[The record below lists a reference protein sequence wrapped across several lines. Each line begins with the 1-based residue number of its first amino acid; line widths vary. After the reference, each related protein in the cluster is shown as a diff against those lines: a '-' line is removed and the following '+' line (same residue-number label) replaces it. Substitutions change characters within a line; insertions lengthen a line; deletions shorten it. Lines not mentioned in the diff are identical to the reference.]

1 MGNLFKLC
9 FLLFALS
16 ASVFVSC
23 TPEDGGDGN
32 LETVPL
38 PSPSVTVQ
46 EQDETSFTLA
56 WSPVSG
62 ADHYSYRCDWTE
74 DSSVTQD
81 TVLSFMDLVPDSTY
95 VVWLSAVPSSDADM
109 FRASPEAE
117 ISVTL
122 SSPENPQGRVFT
134 IEISDNPDMM
144 MVEYTI
150 VPDDDQMLFYRDCFY
165 DAQWEEM
172 GGNPEDVWTSA
183 LQGYIDFFGDSWMY
197 MVAES
202 GTVQSYFDY
211 YYDQHTYILVAGIDS
226 LANRITPV
234 VDTMFY
240 SGPVPPSDITF
251 DIVVSDVGVSSAV
264 VSVEPSNDD
273 PWSMLMIEGDMED
286 YSEQDMKDLLKY
298 TYSEYINDGHVY
310 SGYLEMKYGEGTLD
324 PDTEYTVMVFGWNT
338 ALSTDIDTVR
348 VRTDKASSSADLT
361 FDWLIEVQG
370 PMEIH
375 AVVTPSDLE
384 AQYIVIPMPDYDYE
398 EFGTDINAY
407 LDYVTM
413 GMITPYEYAYMFAAT
428 GVTDKVFDEWNDGIY
443 PESSYMFM
451 AVGVDMN
458 NSTQTVEFYSPQT
471 YGEMVTTPSE

>member
-1 MGNLFKLC
+1 MLV
-9 FLLFALS
+9 AAVS
-16 ASVFVSC
+16 IVVSC
-23 TPEDGGDGN
+23 SVDSGEDIVDK
-32 LETVPL
+32 VPL
-38 PSPSVTVQ
+38 PSPVVEVQ
-46 EQDETSFTLA
+46 SLDAASFTIV
-56 WSPVSG
+56 WEEVTG
-62 ADHYSYRCDWTE
+62 AASYSYRCGWSGETGTVE
-74 DSSVTQD
+74 DTL
-81 TVLSFMDLVPDSTY
+81 LSFGGLEAGNAYTVYVASLPSPDAS
-95 VVWLSAVPSSDADM
+95 L
-109 FRASPEAE
+109 FLASPETEVIVELPGAAT
-117 ISVTL
+117 SG
-122 SSPENPQGRVFT
+122 NGFT
-134 IEISDNPDMM
+134 FELVDEPDKMIM
-144 MVEYTI
+144 NYTVI
-150 VPDDDQMLFYRDCFY
+150 PDDPDMLFYRDAFT
-165 DAQWEEM
+165 DVQWEEM
-172 GGNPEDVWTSA
+172 GGNPEDVWASA

-234 VDTMFY
+234 VDTVFY

-251 DIVVSDVGVSSAV
+251 DIVVSDVGVSNAV

-273 PWSMLMIEGDMED
+273 PWSMLMIEGNMED

-298 TYSEYINDGHVY
+298 TYGEYINDGHVY

-370 PMEIH
+370 PTEIH

-398 EFGTDINAY
+398 EFCTDIDAY
-407 LDYVTM
+407 LEYVTM
-413 GMITPYEYAYMFAAT
+413 GQ
-428 GVTDKVFDEWNDGIY
+428 GVR
-443 PESSYMFM
+443 
-451 AVGVDMN
+451 
-458 NSTQTVEFYSPQT
+458 
-471 YGEMVTTPSE
+471 

>member
-1 MGNLFKLC
+1 MLV
-9 FLLFALS
+9 AAVS
-16 ASVFVSC
+16 IVVSC
-23 TPEDGGDGN
+23 SVDSGEDIVDK
-32 LETVPL
+32 VPL
-38 PSPSVTVQ
+38 PSPVVEVQ
-46 EQDETSFTLA
+46 SLDAASFTIV
-56 WSPVSG
+56 WEEVTG
-62 ADHYSYRCDWTE
+62 AASYSYRCGWSGETGTVE
-74 DSSVTQD
+74 DTL
-81 TVLSFMDLVPDSTY
+81 LSFGGLESGNAYTVYVASLPSPDAS
-95 VVWLSAVPSSDADM
+95 L
-109 FRASPEAE
+109 FLASPETEVIVELPGAAT
-117 ISVTL
+117 SG
-122 SSPENPQGRVFT
+122 NGFT
-134 IEISDNPDMM
+134 FELVDEPDKMIM
-144 MVEYTI
+144 NYTVI
-150 VPDDDQMLFYRDCFY
+150 PDDPDMLFYRDAFT
-165 DAQWEEM
+165 DVQWEEM
-172 GGNPEDVWTSA
+172 GGNPEDVWASA

-234 VDTMFY
+234 VDTVFY

-251 DIVVSDVGVSSAV
+251 DIVVSNVGVSSAV
-264 VSVEPSNDD
+264 VSVDPSNDD
-273 PWSMLMIEGDMED
+273 PWSMLMIEGSMED

-310 SGYLEMKYGEGTLD
+310 SGYLDMRYNEGTLD
-324 PDTEYTVMVFGWNT
+324 PDTDYTVMVFGWNT

-370 PMEIH
+370 PTEIH

-398 EFGTDINAY
+398 EFGTDIDAY
-407 LDYVTM
+407 LEYVTM
-413 GMITPYEYAYMFAAT
+413 GMITTYEYAYMFAAT
-428 GVTDKVFDEWNDGIY
+428 GVTDKVFDDWNDGIY

-451 AVGVDMN
+451 AVGVDMD
-458 NSTQTVEFYSPQT
+458 NSSQTVEFYSPQT

>member
-1 MGNLFKLC
+1 MLV
-9 FLLFALS
+9 AAVS
-16 ASVFVSC
+16 IVVSC
-23 TPEDGGDGN
+23 SVDSGEDIVDK
-32 LETVPL
+32 VPL
-38 PSPSVTVQ
+38 PSPVVEVQ
-46 EQDETSFTLA
+46 SLDAASFTIV
-56 WSPVSG
+56 WEEVTG
-62 ADHYSYRCDWTE
+62 AASYSYRCGWSGETGTVE
-74 DSSVTQD
+74 DTL
-81 TVLSFMDLVPDSTY
+81 LSFGGLEAGNAYTVYVASLPSPDAS
-95 VVWLSAVPSSDADM
+95 L
-109 FRASPEAE
+109 FLASPETEVIVELPGAAT
-117 ISVTL
+117 SG
-122 SSPENPQGRVFT
+122 NGFT
-134 IEISDNPDMM
+134 FELVDEPDKMIM
-144 MVEYTI
+144 NYTVI
-150 VPDDDQMLFYRDCFY
+150 PDDPDMLFYRDAFT
-165 DAQWEEM
+165 DVQWEEM
-172 GGNPEDVWTSA
+172 GGNPEDVWASA

-234 VDTMFY
+234 VDTVFY

-251 DIVVSDVGVSSAV
+251 DIVVSNVGVSSAV
-264 VSVEPSNDD
+264 VSVDPSNDD
-273 PWSMLMIEGDMED
+273 PWSMLMIEGSMED

-310 SGYLEMKYGEGTLD
+310 SGYLDMRYNEGTLD
-324 PDTEYTVMVFGWNT
+324 PDTDYTVMVFGWNT

-370 PMEIH
+370 PTEIH

-398 EFGTDINAY
+398 EFGTDIDAY
-407 LDYVTM
+407 LEYVTM
-413 GMITPYEYAYMFAAT
+413 GMITTYEYAYMFAAT
-428 GVTDKVFDEWNDGIY
+428 GVTDKVFDDWNDGIY

-451 AVGVDMN
+451 AVGVDMD
-458 NSTQTVEFYSPQT
+458 NSSQTVEFYSPQT

>member
-1 MGNLFKLC
+1 MKKPFI
-9 FLLFALS
+9 LLRAVVLVAAVS
-16 ASVFVSC
+16 IVVSC
-23 TPEDGGDGN
+23 SVDSGEGIVDK
-32 LETVPL
+32 VPL
-38 PSPSVTVQ
+38 PSPVVEVQ
-46 EQDETSFTLA
+46 SLDAASFTIV
-56 WSPVSG
+56 WEEVTG
-62 ADHYSYRCDWTE
+62 AASYSYRCGWSGETGTVE
-74 DSSVTQD
+74 DTL
-81 TVLSFMDLVPDSTY
+81 LSFGGLEAGNAYTVYVASLPSPDAS
-95 VVWLSAVPSSDADM
+95 L
-109 FRASPEAE
+109 FLASPETEVIVELPGAAT
-117 ISVTL
+117 SG
-122 SSPENPQGRVFT
+122 NGFT
-134 IEISDNPDMM
+134 FELVDEPDKMIM
-144 MVEYTI
+144 NYTVI
-150 VPDDDQMLFYRDCFY
+150 PDDPDMLFYRDAFT
-165 DAQWEEM
+165 DVQWEEM
-172 GGNPEDVWTSA
+172 GGNPEDVWASA

-234 VDTMFY
+234 VDTVFY

-251 DIVVSDVGVSSAV
+251 DIVVSNVGVSSAV
-264 VSVEPSNDD
+264 VSVDPSNDD
-273 PWSMLMIEGDMED
+273 PWSMLMIEGSMED

-310 SGYLEMKYGEGTLD
+310 SGYLDMRYNEGTLD
-324 PDTEYTVMVFGWNT
+324 PDTDYTVMVFGWNT

-370 PMEIH
+370 PTEIH

-398 EFGTDINAY
+398 EFGTDIDAY
-407 LDYVTM
+407 LEYVTM
-413 GMITPYEYAYMFAAT
+413 GMITTYEYASMFAAT
-428 GVTDKVFDEWNDGIY
+428 GVTDKVFDDWNDGIY

-451 AVGVDMN
+451 AVGVDMD
-458 NSTQTVEFYSPQT
+458 NSSQTVEFYSPQT

>member
-1 MGNLFKLC
+1 MKKPFI
-9 FLLFALS
+9 LLRAVVLVAAVS
-16 ASVFVSC
+16 IVVSC
-23 TPEDGGDGN
+23 SVDSGEDIVDK
-32 LETVPL
+32 VPL
-38 PSPSVTVQ
+38 PSPVVEVQ
-46 EQDETSFTLA
+46 SLDAASFTIV
-56 WSPVSG
+56 WEEVTG
-62 ADHYSYRCDWTE
+62 AASYSYRCGWSGETGTVE
-74 DSSVTQD
+74 DTL
-81 TVLSFMDLVPDSTY
+81 LSFGGLEAGNAYTVYVASLPSPDAS
-95 VVWLSAVPSSDADM
+95 L
-109 FRASPEAE
+109 FLASPETEVIVELPGAAT
-117 ISVTL
+117 SG
-122 SSPENPQGRVFT
+122 NGFT
-134 IEISDNPDMM
+134 FELVDEPDKMIM
-144 MVEYTI
+144 NYTVI
-150 VPDDDQMLFYRDCFY
+150 PDDPDMLFYRDAFT
-165 DAQWEEM
+165 DVQWEEM
-172 GGNPEDVWTSA
+172 GGNPEDVWASA

-234 VDTMFY
+234 VDTVFY

-251 DIVVSDVGVSSAV
+251 DIVVSNVGVSSAV
-264 VSVEPSNDD
+264 VSVDPSNDD
-273 PWSMLMIEGDMED
+273 PWSMLMIEGSMED

-310 SGYLEMKYGEGTLD
+310 SGYLDMRYNEGTLD
-324 PDTEYTVMVFGWNT
+324 PDTDYTVMVFGWNT

-370 PMEIH
+370 PTEIH

-398 EFGTDINAY
+398 EFGTDIDAY
-407 LDYVTM
+407 LEYVTM
-413 GMITPYEYAYMFAAT
+413 GMITTYEYAYMFATT

-451 AVGVDMN
+451 AVGVDMD

>member
-1 MGNLFKLC
+1 MKKPFI
-9 FLLFALS
+9 LLRAVVLVAAVS
-16 ASVFVSC
+16 IVVSC
-23 TPEDGGDGN
+23 SVDSGEDIVDK
-32 LETVPL
+32 VPL
-38 PSPSVTVQ
+38 PSPVVEVQ
-46 EQDETSFTLA
+46 SLDAASFTIV
-56 WSPVSG
+56 WEEVTG
-62 ADHYSYRCDWTE
+62 AASYSYRCGWSGETGTVE
-74 DSSVTQD
+74 DTL
-81 TVLSFMDLVPDSTY
+81 LSFGGLEAGNAYTVYVASLPSPDAS
-95 VVWLSAVPSSDADM
+95 L
-109 FRASPEAE
+109 FLASPETEVIVELPGAAT
-117 ISVTL
+117 SG
-122 SSPENPQGRVFT
+122 NGFT
-134 IEISDNPDMM
+134 FELVDEPDK
-144 MVEYTI
+144 MVMNYTVI
-150 VPDDDQMLFYRDCFY
+150 PDDPDMLFYRDAFT
-165 DAQWEEM
+165 DVQWEEM
-172 GGNPEDVWTSA
+172 GGNPEDVWASA

-251 DIVVSDVGVSSAV
+251 DIVVSNVGVSSAV
-264 VSVEPSNDD
+264 VSVDPSNDD
-273 PWSMLMIEGDMED
+273 PWSMLMIEGSMED
-286 YSEQDMKDLLKY
+286 YSEQDMKDMLKY

-310 SGYLEMKYGEGTLD
+310 SGYLDMRYNEGTLD
-324 PDTEYTVMVFGWNT
+324 PDTDYTVMVFGWNT

-370 PMEIH
+370 PTAIH
-375 AVVTPSDLE
+375 SVVTPSDME

-413 GMITPYEYAYMFAAT
+413 GEITPYEYADMFAAT

-451 AVGVDMN
+451 AVGVDMD

>member
-1 MGNLFKLC
+1 M
-9 FLLFALS
+9 
-16 ASVFVSC
+16 
-23 TPEDGGDGN
+23 
-32 LETVPL
+32 
-38 PSPSVTVQ
+38 
-46 EQDETSFTLA
+46 
-56 WSPVSG
+56 
-62 ADHYSYRCDWTE
+62 
-74 DSSVTQD
+74 D
-81 TVLSFMDLVPDSTY
+81 TV
-95 VVWLSAVPSSDADM
+95 
-109 FRASPEAE
+109 
-117 ISVTL
+117 
-122 SSPENPQGRVFT
+122 
-134 IEISDNPDMM
+134 
-144 MVEYTI
+144 
-150 VPDDDQMLFYRDCFY
+150 
-165 DAQWEEM
+165 
-172 GGNPEDVWTSA
+172 
-183 LQGYIDFFGDSWMY
+183 
-197 MVAES
+197 
-202 GTVQSYFDY
+202 
-211 YYDQHTYILVAGIDS
+211 
-226 LANRITPV
+226 
-234 VDTMFY
+234 FY

-251 DIVVSDVGVSSAV
+251 DIVVSDVGVSNAV

-273 PWSMLMIEGDMED
+273 PWSMLMIEGNMED

-298 TYSEYINDGHVY
+298 TYGEYINDGHVY

-348 VRTDKASSSADLT
+348 IRTDKASSSADLT

-413 GMITPYEYAYMFAAT
+413 GMITTYEYAHMFATT

-451 AVGVDMN
+451 AVGVDMD

>member
-1 MGNLFKLC
+1 MLV
-9 FLLFALS
+9 AAVS
-16 ASVFVSC
+16 IVVSC
-23 TPEDGGDGN
+23 SVDSGEDIVDK
-32 LETVPL
+32 VPL
-38 PSPSVTVQ
+38 PSPVVEVQ
-46 EQDETSFTLA
+46 SLDAASFTIV
-56 WSPVSG
+56 WEEVTG
-62 ADHYSYRCDWTE
+62 AASYSYRCGWSGETGTVE
-74 DSSVTQD
+74 DTL
-81 TVLSFMDLVPDSTY
+81 LSFGGLEAGNAYTVYVASLPSPDAS
-95 VVWLSAVPSSDADM
+95 L
-109 FRASPEAE
+109 FLASPETEVIVELPGAAT
-117 ISVTL
+117 SG
-122 SSPENPQGRVFT
+122 NGFT
-134 IEISDNPDMM
+134 FELVDEPDKMIM
-144 MVEYTI
+144 NYTVI
-150 VPDDDQMLFYRDCFY
+150 PDDPDMLFYRDAFT
-165 DAQWEEM
+165 DVQWEEM
-172 GGNPEDVWTSA
+172 GGNPEDVWASA

-234 VDTMFY
+234 VDTVFY

-251 DIVVSDVGVSSAV
+251 DIVVSDVGVSNAV

-298 TYSEYINDGHVY
+298 TYGEYINDGHVY
-310 SGYLEMKYGEGTLD
+310 SGYLDMRYNEGTLD
-324 PDTEYTVMVFGWNT
+324 PDTDYTVMVFGWNT

-370 PMEIH
+370 PTEIH

-398 EFGTDINAY
+398 EFGTDIDAY
-407 LDYVTM
+407 LEYVTM
-413 GMITPYEYAYMFAAT
+413 GMITTYEYASMFAAT
-428 GVTDKVFDEWNDGIY
+428 GVTDKVFDDWNDGIY

-451 AVGVDMN
+451 AVGVDMD
-458 NSTQTVEFYSPQT
+458 NSSQTVEFYSPQT

>member
-1 MGNLFKLC
+1 MKKPFI
-9 FLLFALS
+9 LLRAVVLVAAVS
-16 ASVFVSC
+16 IVVSC
-23 TPEDGGDGN
+23 SVDSGEDIVDK
-32 LETVPL
+32 VPL
-38 PSPSVTVQ
+38 PSPVVEVQ
-46 EQDETSFTLA
+46 SLDAASFTIV
-56 WSPVSG
+56 WEEVTG
-62 ADHYSYRCDWTE
+62 AASYSYRCGWSGETGTVE
-74 DSSVTQD
+74 DTL
-81 TVLSFMDLVPDSTY
+81 LSFGGLEAGNAYTVYVASLPSPDAS
-95 VVWLSAVPSSDADM
+95 L
-109 FRASPEAE
+109 FLASPETEVIVELPGAAT
-117 ISVTL
+117 SG
-122 SSPENPQGRVFT
+122 NGFT
-134 IEISDNPDMM
+134 FELVDEPDK
-144 MVEYTI
+144 MVMNYTVI
-150 VPDDDQMLFYRDCFY
+150 PDDPDMLFYRDAFT
-165 DAQWEEM
+165 DVQWED
-172 GGNPEDVWTSA
+172 NPEDVWETA
-183 LQGYIDFFGDSWMY
+183 LAGYISFFGESVLQMIG
-197 MVAES
+197 ES
-202 GTVQSYFDY
+202 GTVNSFFSYN
-211 YYDQHTYILVAGIDS
+211 YDQSTYMLVAGIDES
-226 LANRITPV
+226 LNRITPV

-251 DIVVSDVGVSSAV
+251 DIVVSDVGVSNAV

-298 TYSEYINDGHVY
+298 TYGEYINDGHVY

-348 VRTDKASSSADLT
+348 IRTDKASSSADLT

-413 GMITPYEYAYMFAAT
+413 GMITTYEYAYMFAAT

-451 AVGVDMN
+451 AVGVDMD

>member
-1 MGNLFKLC
+1 MKKPFI
-9 FLLFALS
+9 LLRAVVLVAA
-16 ASVFVSC
+16 ASIVVSC
-23 TPEDGGDGN
+23 SVDSGEGIVDK
-32 LETVPL
+32 VPL
-38 PSPSVTVQ
+38 PSPVVEVQ
-46 EQDETSFTLA
+46 SLDAASFTIV
-56 WSPVSG
+56 WEEVTG
-62 ADHYSYRCDWTE
+62 AASYSYRCGWSGETGTVE
-74 DSSVTQD
+74 DTL
-81 TVLSFMDLVPDSTY
+81 LSFGGLEAGNAYTVYVASLPSPDAS
-95 VVWLSAVPSSDADM
+95 L
-109 FRASPEAE
+109 FLASPETEVIVELPGAAT
-117 ISVTL
+117 SG
-122 SSPENPQGRVFT
+122 NGFT
-134 IEISDNPDMM
+134 FELVDEPDKMIM
-144 MVEYTI
+144 NYTVI
-150 VPDDDQMLFYRDCFY
+150 PDDPDMLFYRDAFT
-165 DAQWEEM
+165 DVQWEEM
-172 GGNPEDVWTSA
+172 GGNPEDVWASA

-234 VDTMFY
+234 VDTVFY

-251 DIVVSDVGVSSAV
+251 DIVVSNVGVSSAV

-273 PWSMLMIEGDMED
+273 PWSMLMIEGNMED

-310 SGYLEMKYGEGTLD
+310 SGYLDMRYNEGTLD
-324 PDTEYTVMVFGWNT
+324 PDTDYTVMVFGWNT

-370 PMEIH
+370 PTEIH

-398 EFGTDINAY
+398 EFGTDIDAY
-407 LDYVTM
+407 LEYVTM
-413 GMITPYEYAYMFAAT
+413 GMITTYEYAYMFATT

-451 AVGVDMN
+451 AVGVDMD

>member
-1 MGNLFKLC
+1 M
-9 FLLFALS
+9 S
-16 ASVFVSC
+16 
-23 TPEDGGDGN
+23 
-32 LETVPL
+32 
-38 PSPSVTVQ
+38 
-46 EQDETSFTLA
+46 EQ
-56 WSPVSG
+56 
-62 ADHYSYRCDWTE
+62 
-74 DSSVTQD
+74 
-81 TVLSFMDLVPDSTY
+81 VL
-95 VVWLSAVPSSDADM
+95 
-109 FRASPEAE
+109 
-117 ISVTL
+117 
-122 SSPENPQGRVFT
+122 T
-134 IEISDNPDMM
+134 I
-144 MVEYTI
+144 T
-150 VPDDDQMLFYRDCFY
+150 
-165 DAQWEEM
+165 
-172 GGNPEDVWTSA
+172 
-183 LQGYIDFFGDSWMY
+183 
-197 MVAES
+197 
-202 GTVQSYFDY
+202 

-234 VDTMFY
+234 VDTVFY

-251 DIVVSDVGVSSAV
+251 DIVVSDVGVSNAV

-298 TYSEYINDGHVY
+298 TYGEYINDGHVY

-348 VRTDKASSSADLT
+348 IRTDKASSSADLT

-413 GMITPYEYAYMFAAT
+413 GMITTYEYTYMFATT

-451 AVGVDMN
+451 AVGVDMD

>member
-1 MGNLFKLC
+1 MLV
-9 FLLFALS
+9 AA
-16 ASVFVSC
+16 ASIVVSC
-23 TPEDGGDGN
+23 SVDSGEGIVDK
-32 LETVPL
+32 VPL
-38 PSPSVTVQ
+38 PSPVVEVQ
-46 EQDETSFTLA
+46 SLDAASFTIV
-56 WSPVSG
+56 WEEVTG
-62 ADHYSYRCDWTE
+62 AASYSYRCGWSGETGTVE
-74 DSSVTQD
+74 DTL
-81 TVLSFMDLVPDSTY
+81 LSFGGLEAGNAYTVYVASLPSPDAS
-95 VVWLSAVPSSDADM
+95 L
-109 FRASPEAE
+109 FLASPETEVIVELPGAAT
-117 ISVTL
+117 SG
-122 SSPENPQGRVFT
+122 NGFT
-134 IEISDNPDMM
+134 FELVDEPDKMIM
-144 MVEYTI
+144 NYTVI
-150 VPDDDQMLFYRDCFY
+150 PDDPDMLFYRDAFT
-165 DAQWEEM
+165 DVQWEEM
-172 GGNPEDVWTSA
+172 GGNPEDVWASA

-234 VDTMFY
+234 VDTVFY

-251 DIVVSDVGVSSAV
+251 DIVVSNVGVSSAV

-273 PWSMLMIEGDMED
+273 PWSMLMIEGNMED

-310 SGYLEMKYGEGTLD
+310 SGYLDMRYNEGTLD
-324 PDTEYTVMVFGWNT
+324 PDTDYTVMVFGWNT

-370 PMEIH
+370 PTEIH

-398 EFGTDINAY
+398 EFGTDIDAY
-407 LDYVTM
+407 LEYVTM
-413 GMITPYEYAYMFAAT
+413 GMITTYEYAYMFATT

-451 AVGVDMN
+451 AVGVDMD
-458 NSTQTVEFYSPQT
+458 NSSQTVEFYSPQT

>member
-1 MGNLFKLC
+1 MKKPFI
-9 FLLFALS
+9 LLRAVVLVAAVS
-16 ASVFVSC
+16 IVVSC
-23 TPEDGGDGN
+23 SVDSGEDIVDK
-32 LETVPL
+32 VPL
-38 PSPSVTVQ
+38 PSPVVEVQ
-46 EQDETSFTLA
+46 SLDAASFTIV
-56 WSPVSG
+56 WEEVTG
-62 ADHYSYRCDWTE
+62 AASYSYRCGWSGETGTVE
-74 DSSVTQD
+74 DTL
-81 TVLSFMDLVPDSTY
+81 LSFGGLEAGNAYTVYVASLPSPDAS
-95 VVWLSAVPSSDADM
+95 L
-109 FRASPEAE
+109 FLASPETEVIVELPGAAT
-117 ISVTL
+117 SG
-122 SSPENPQGRVFT
+122 NGFT
-134 IEISDNPDMM
+134 FELVDEPDK
-144 MVEYTI
+144 MVMNYTVI
-150 VPDDDQMLFYRDCFY
+150 PDDPDMLFYRDAFT
-165 DAQWEEM
+165 DVQWEDF
-172 GGNPEDVWTSA
+172 GGNPEDVWETA
-183 LQGYIDFFGDSWMY
+183 LAGYISFFGESVLQMIG
-197 MVAES
+197 ES
-202 GTVQSYFDY
+202 GTANSFFSYN
-211 YYDQHTYILVAGIDS
+211 YDQSTYMLVAGIDES
-226 LANRITPV
+226 LNRITPV
-234 VDTMFY
+234 VDTVFY

-251 DIVVSDVGVSSAV
+251 DIVVSDVGVSNAV

-273 PWSMLMIEGDMED
+273 PWSMLMIEGNMED

-298 TYSEYINDGHVY
+298 TYGEYINDGHVY

-348 VRTDKASSSADLT
+348 IRTDKASSSADLT

-413 GMITPYEYAYMFAAT
+413 GMITPYEYADMFATT

-451 AVGVDMN
+451 AVGVDMD

>member
-1 MGNLFKLC
+1 MLV
-9 FLLFALS
+9 AAVS
-16 ASVFVSC
+16 IVVSC
-23 TPEDGGDGN
+23 SVDSGEDIVDK
-32 LETVPL
+32 VPL
-38 PSPSVTVQ
+38 PSPVVEVQ
-46 EQDETSFTLA
+46 SLDAASFTIV
-56 WSPVSG
+56 WEEVTG
-62 ADHYSYRCDWTE
+62 AASYSYRCGWSGETGTVE
-74 DSSVTQD
+74 DTL
-81 TVLSFMDLVPDSTY
+81 LSFGGLEAGNAYTVYVASLPSPDAS
-95 VVWLSAVPSSDADM
+95 L
-109 FRASPEAE
+109 FLASPETEVIVELPGAAT
-117 ISVTL
+117 SG
-122 SSPENPQGRVFT
+122 NGFT
-134 IEISDNPDMM
+134 FELVDEPDKMIM
-144 MVEYTI
+144 NYTVI
-150 VPDDDQMLFYRDCFY
+150 PDDPDMLFYRDAFT
-165 DAQWEEM
+165 DVQWEEM
-172 GGNPEDVWTSA
+172 GGNPEDVWASA

-251 DIVVSDVGVSSAV
+251 DIVVSNVGVSSAV
-264 VSVEPSNDD
+264 VSVDPSNDD
-273 PWSMLMIEGDMED
+273 PWSMLMIEGSMED

-310 SGYLEMKYGEGTLD
+310 SGYLDMRYNEGTLD
-324 PDTEYTVMVFGWNT
+324 PDTDYTVMVFGWNT

-370 PMEIH
+370 PTEIH
-375 AVVTPSDLE
+375 AEVTPSDLE

-398 EFGTDINAY
+398 EFGTDIDAY
-407 LDYVTM
+407 LEYVTM
-413 GMITPYEYAYMFAAT
+413 GMITTYKYAYMFAAT
-428 GVTDKVFDEWNDGIY
+428 GVTDKVFDDLNDGIY

-451 AVGVDMN
+451 AVGVDMD
-458 NSTQTVEFYSPQT
+458 NSSQTVEFYSPQT

>member
-1 MGNLFKLC
+1 MLV
-9 FLLFALS
+9 AAVS
-16 ASVFVSC
+16 IVVSC
-23 TPEDGGDGN
+23 SVDSGEGIVDK
-32 LETVPL
+32 VPL
-38 PSPSVTVQ
+38 PSPVVEVQ
-46 EQDETSFTLA
+46 SLDAASFTIV
-56 WSPVSG
+56 WEEVTG
-62 ADHYSYRCDWTE
+62 AASYSYRCGWSGETGTVE
-74 DSSVTQD
+74 DTL
-81 TVLSFMDLVPDSTY
+81 LSFGGLEAGNAYTVYVASLPSPDAS
-95 VVWLSAVPSSDADM
+95 L
-109 FRASPEAE
+109 FLASPETEVIVELPGAAT
-117 ISVTL
+117 SG
-122 SSPENPQGRVFT
+122 NGFT
-134 IEISDNPDMM
+134 FELVDEPDKMIM
-144 MVEYTI
+144 NYTVI
-150 VPDDDQMLFYRDCFY
+150 PDDPDMLFYRDAFT
-165 DAQWEEM
+165 DVQWEEM
-172 GGNPEDVWTSA
+172 GGNPEDVWASA

-234 VDTMFY
+234 VDTVFY

-251 DIVVSDVGVSSAV
+251 DIVVSNVGVSSAV
-264 VSVEPSNDD
+264 VSVDPSNDD
-273 PWSMLMIEGDMED
+273 PWSMLMIEGSMED

-310 SGYLEMKYGEGTLD
+310 SGYLDMRYNEGTLD
-324 PDTEYTVMVFGWNT
+324 PDTDYTVMVFGWNT

-370 PMEIH
+370 PTEIH

-398 EFGTDINAY
+398 EFGTDIDAY
-407 LDYVTM
+407 LEYVTM
-413 GMITPYEYAYMFAAT
+413 GMITTYEYASMFAAT
-428 GVTDKVFDEWNDGIY
+428 GVTDKVFDDWNDGIY

-451 AVGVDMN
+451 AVGVDMD
-458 NSTQTVEFYSPQT
+458 NSSQTVEFYSPQT

>member
-1 MGNLFKLC
+1 MLV
-9 FLLFALS
+9 AA
-16 ASVFVSC
+16 ASIVVSC
-23 TPEDGGDGN
+23 SVDSGEGIVDK
-32 LETVPL
+32 VPL
-38 PSPSVTVQ
+38 PSPVVEVQ
-46 EQDETSFTLA
+46 SLDAASFTIV
-56 WSPVSG
+56 WEEVTG
-62 ADHYSYRCDWTE
+62 AASYSYRCGWSGETGTVE
-74 DSSVTQD
+74 DTL
-81 TVLSFMDLVPDSTY
+81 LSFGGLEAGNAYTVYVASLPSPDAS
-95 VVWLSAVPSSDADM
+95 L
-109 FRASPEAE
+109 FLASPETEVIVELPGAAT
-117 ISVTL
+117 SG
-122 SSPENPQGRVFT
+122 NGFT
-134 IEISDNPDMM
+134 FELVDEPDKMIM
-144 MVEYTI
+144 NYTVI
-150 VPDDDQMLFYRDCFY
+150 PDDPDMLFYRDAFT
-165 DAQWEEM
+165 DVQWEEM
-172 GGNPEDVWTSA
+172 GGNPEDVWASA

-234 VDTMFY
+234 VDTVFY

-251 DIVVSDVGVSSAV
+251 DIVVSNVGVSSAV
-264 VSVEPSNDD
+264 VSVDPSNDD
-273 PWSMLMIEGDMED
+273 PWSMLMIEGSMED

-310 SGYLEMKYGEGTLD
+310 SGYLDMRYNEGTLD
-324 PDTEYTVMVFGWNT
+324 PDTDYTVMVFGWNT

-370 PMEIH
+370 PTEIH

-398 EFGTDINAY
+398 EFGTDIDAY
-407 LDYVTM
+407 LEYVTM
-413 GMITPYEYAYMFAAT
+413 GMITTYEYASMFAAT
-428 GVTDKVFDEWNDGIY
+428 GVTDKVFDDWNDGIY

-451 AVGVDMN
+451 AVGVDMD
-458 NSTQTVEFYSPQT
+458 NSSQTVEFYSPQT

>member
-1 MGNLFKLC
+1 MLV
-9 FLLFALS
+9 AAVS
-16 ASVFVSC
+16 IVVSC
-23 TPEDGGDGN
+23 SVDSGEGIVDK
-32 LETVPL
+32 VPL
-38 PSPSVTVQ
+38 PSPVVEVQ
-46 EQDETSFTLA
+46 SLDAASFTIV
-56 WSPVSG
+56 WEEVTG
-62 ADHYSYRCDWTE
+62 AASYSYRCGWSGETGTVE
-74 DSSVTQD
+74 DTL
-81 TVLSFMDLVPDSTY
+81 LSFGGLEAGNAYTVYVASLPSPDAS
-95 VVWLSAVPSSDADM
+95 L
-109 FRASPEAE
+109 FLASPETEVIVELPGAAT
-117 ISVTL
+117 SG
-122 SSPENPQGRVFT
+122 NGFT
-134 IEISDNPDMM
+134 FELVDEPDK
-144 MVEYTI
+144 MVMNYTVI
-150 VPDDDQMLFYRDCFY
+150 PDDPDMLFYRDAFT
-165 DAQWEEM
+165 DVQWEEM
-172 GGNPEDVWTSA
+172 GGNPEDVWASA

-234 VDTMFY
+234 VDTVFY

-251 DIVVSDVGVSSAV
+251 DIVVSNVGVSSAV

-273 PWSMLMIEGDMED
+273 PWSMLMIEGNMED

-310 SGYLEMKYGEGTLD
+310 SGYLDMRYNEGTLD
-324 PDTEYTVMVFGWNT
+324 PDTDYTVMVFGWNT

-348 VRTDKASSSADLT
+348 IRTDKASSSADLT

-413 GMITPYEYAYMFAAT
+413 GMITTYEYAYMFAAT

-451 AVGVDMN
+451 AVGVDMD